1 MKSVLIILIS
11 LRGIITLI
19 AQPQLVKDVNPKSEF
34 TTGSGPRMFTRL
46 NNNTLLFT
54 ATSTSTGQELWKSD
68 GTEAGT
74 ALVKD
79 INPGVGGTRIS
90 SIVSFKDNIYF
101 TADDGNGNQLW
112 KTNGTESG
120 TVKVQSQFDG
130 YFISD
135 LIVLGD
141 FIYFSASDS
150 NHGQEL
156 WKSDGTSNG
165 TTLVKDI
172 NPGPGSAF
180 STFAF
185 NFTAVNDILIFTA
198 NDGVHGLELW
208 KTDGSEAGT
217 TLVKDMT
224 AGTASSEFFYL
235 TAFNGN
241 LYFNG
246 NNGITGQ
253 RLWKSDG
260 TEAGTVE
267 VLPGAGGPV
276 SSLTTFRDELYFNM
290 YTTAIGSELWK
301 SDGTQSGTVLV
312 KDINPGAGSSTS
324 GGADNKLI
332 LFKDNLYF
340 GANDGAHDYQL
351 WKTDGTENGTMM
363 VKQINPTGSAFIQGF
378 CVANNILFFSAVRNQ
393 DQELWKTDGTES
405 GTLEVKNISAY
416 KSSSPFN
423 LINLNNQLFFTAND
437 GRYGNELWKTD
448 GTEQYTV
455 LIKDINT
462 NSMFYP
468 QSLATAGNNLYFQNN
483 GSNHNLQIWK
493 SDGTTAGTSQIKEFD
508 TDKIEIY
515 NSLGLGSNYLFN
527 FDDGVHGLEL
537 WKSDGTE
544 NGTVMIKDINPT
556 GGSDPGV
563 VSTSLI
569 TLGTNTFFSAND
581 GTHGSELWR
590 TDGTSE
596 GTNMVKDLNSGIAGS
611 NPFQFINLN
620 GTIYFLAN
628 SFELWKTDGTEAG
641 TSLVKNVNE
650 SGSGWNSY
658 FLTPCNDMLFFVAD
672 DGIHGIELWKSDGT
686 TSGTGLVKDIYTG
699 LDTHYMSILGVHN
712 GIVYFN
718 ANDGESNYEIWK
730 SDGTEQGTT
739 MLKDINPGPNGSGIN
754 SFLSFKNHFYF
765 AASTPA
771 YGSELWR
778 SDGTEQGTILVKD
791 INPGAKSSDIY
802 SGWIALDDLF
812 YFNANDG
819 IHGTEL
825 WKSDGTANGTKLVY
839 DINKGTSSSE
849 LYFLT
854 PLNHELYFIAEDN
867 IHGRELWKF
876 NSRFQTIS
884 FDELSDKIATDP
896 AFIVSASSYS
906 GLPVSF
912 EIMSGPATI
921 EGNKI
926 SLTGSGLV
934 KIKAIQQGNE
944 KFDAAEPVER
954 SFNVTKADQTIT
966 FNALEDKT
974 SDSAPFDLDA
984 TATSL
989 LPVSFTIV
997 SGPAEISG
1005 KTVMLKSEGGTVTI
1019 KASQSGNEKYKVAES
1034 VERSFFSKL
1043 ILGLESND
1051 EIHFFP
1057 NPVSETLYITLDENS
1072 EVSEIGLINS
1082 TGQSVLQQKVDVLN
1096 IAIPVSQLSK
1106 GIYFLQLKGKVT
1118 QTKKLIVE

>member
-11 LRGIITLI
+11 LSGIIALI

-34 TTGSGPRMFTRL
+34 TGGSFPRIISRL
-46 NNNTLLFT
+46 NNNTLLFA
-54 ATSTSTGQELWKSD
+54 ATSTSTGEELWKSD

-74 ALVKD
+74 TLVKD
-79 INPGVGGTRIS
+79 INPGAGGTRIS
-90 SIVSFKDNIYF
+90 SIVFFKDNIYF
-101 TADDGNGNQLW
+101 TADDGNGTQLW
-112 KTNGTESG
+112 KTDGTESG

-135 LIVLGD
+135 LILLGD

-150 NHGQEL
+150 DHGQEL

-180 STFAF
+180 PTFAF
-185 NFTAVNDILIFTA
+185 NFTAVNDILFFTA

-208 KTDGSEAGT
+208 KTDGSETGT
-217 TLVKDMT
+217 MLVKDMN
-224 AGTASSEFFYL
+224 AGAASSEFLNF
-235 TAFNGN
+235 TPFNDN
-241 LYFNG
+241 LYFNSSD
-246 NNGITGQ
+246 GITGH

-260 TEAGTVE
+260 TEVGTVE
-267 VLPGAGGPV
+267 AFSGSGGV
-276 SSLTTFRDELYFNM
+276 SSLTPFKGELYFNR
-290 YTTAIGSELWK
+290 YTGGLGSELWK

-378 CVANNILFFSAVRNQ
+378 CVANNTLFFSAVRNQ

-405 GTLEVKNISAY
+405 GTLEVKNINTY

-423 LINLNNQLFFTAND
+423 LVNLNNQLYFTADD

-448 GTEQYTV
+448 GTEQSTV
-455 LIKDINT
+455 LVKDINT
-462 NSMFYP
+462 SSLFYP
-468 QSLATAGNNLYFQNN
+468 QSLATAGNNLYFLNN
-483 GSNHNLQIWK
+483 SGNHNFQIWK
-493 SDGTTAGTSQIKEFD
+493 SDGTTTGTSQIKEFD

-515 NSLGLGSNYLFN
+515 NSLGLGSNYIFN

-537 WKSDGTE
+537 WKSDGTG

-563 VSTSLI
+563 VSTSLV
-569 TLGTNTFFSAND
+569 TLDANTFFSAND
-581 GTHGSELWR
+581 GTHGFELWR
-590 TDGTSE
+590 TDGTSV
-596 GTNMVKDLNSGIAGS
+596 GTTMVKDLNSGIASS

-641 TSLVKNVNE
+641 TSLVKNVNP
-650 SGSGWNSY
+650 SGSGWRPY
-658 FLTPCNDMLFFVAD
+658 FLTSGNNILFFVAD
-672 DGIHGIELWKSDGT
+672 DGIHGSELWRSDGT
-686 TSGTGLVKDIYTG
+686 TSGTVLVKDIYTG
-699 LDTHYMSILGVHN
+699 MDSHYMNILGVHN
-712 GIVYFN
+712 GIVYFH

-730 SDGTEQGTT
+730 SDGTEQGTI

-765 AASTPA
+765 VASTTA
-771 YGSELWR
+771 YGFELWR
-778 SDGTEQGTILVKD
+778 SDGTEQGTLLFKD
-791 INPGAKSSDIY
+791 INPGARGSDIY
-802 SGWIALDDLF
+802 SGLIALDELF
-812 YFNANDG
+812 YFIANDG
-819 IHGTEL
+819 THGAEL
-825 WKSDGTANGTKLVY
+825 WKSDGTSNGTKLVY
-839 DINKGTSSSE
+839 DINQGTSSSAPYP
-849 LYFLT
+849 LVI
-854 PLNHELYFIAEDN
+854 LNHELFFTAEDN

-876 NSRFQTIS
+876 NPKFQTII
-884 FDELSDKIATDP
+884 FDELRDKIAIDP
-896 AFIVSASSYS
+896 SFTLSATSYS
-906 GLPVSF
+906 ELPVSF
-912 EIMSGPATI
+912 QIMSGPATI
-921 EGNKI
+921 EGNKV

-1019 KASQSGNEKYKVAES
+1019 KASQSGNEKYKAAES